1 MYEYSAGEHRDLAKL
16 AYDEAIDTWKRAMQ
30 YRKKRRFING
40 DGDVEEETQ
49 TRTPRRMS
57 KRQSRLRQKSS
68 ALMKRFYN
76 AFLTQQEQ
84 EHQPEE
90 EQHQNGIED
99 EAKRE
104 TYEKKEREWTRE
116 ERERKELE
124 RGRPDRGHDDED
136 ELDQEALHAG
146 ALVANALYNSAW
158 LVLEESISSG
168 DGKKVDE
175 SLSLVS
181 EMLFDAIEI
190 GGWRAF
196 IGATPPLVAVEA
208 AKIYRATKKIIQHV

>member
-1 MYEYSAGEHRDLAKL
+1 
-16 AYDEAIDTWKRAMQ
+16 
-30 YRKKRRFING
+30 
-40 DGDVEEETQ
+40 
-49 TRTPRRMS
+49 MS

-90 EQHQNGIED
+90 QHQNGIED
-99 EAKRE
+99 EAKLE